1 MFQGS
6 SKLNLDGKGRMSV
19 PSRHRDVLKLQ
30 SEGRLTLTRHPDG
43 CLLMFPRPVWE
54 TARGEIARWPLS
66 VKRWQRM
73 FLGNA
78 SDVDMDNAG
87 RVLISPELRE
97 AVHLAPDATVMLLG
111 MGSHFE
117 IWEVGA
123 HEQNEA
129 ATSAAG
135 IPEELQHFSF

>member
-1 MFQGS
+1 MFQGA
-6 SKLNLDGKGRMSV
+6 SKLNLDGKGRMIV
-19 PSRHRDVLKLQ
+19 PTRHRDALNLQ

-54 TARGEIARWPLS
+54 ATRVEIAGWPMS
-66 VKRWQRM
+66 AKQWQRI

-78 SDVDMDNAG
+78 SDVEMDAAG
-87 RVLISPELRE
+87 RLLISPELR
-97 AVHLAPDATVMLLG
+97 DATGLKPDSKVMLLG

-117 IWEVGA
+117 IWEAAA

-129 ATSAAG
+129 ATLAAG
-135 IPEELQHFSF
+135 FPEDLKHFSF